1 MNPIIQAYFQSVEV
15 RLIRSHVI
23 ASYQIIRQEITPVD
37 GKLRIKIILTD
48 DSLIE
53 FFEYVA
59 ESSGYL
65 RILKYSFH
73 WQDKHKRLIKRWDN
87 APHHPELAYFPDHV
101 HQDDGSVRGID
112 RIPDAMFIIDEV
124 EKIIP
129 FGSER

>member
-59 ESSGYL
+59 ESSGYI

-87 APHHPELAYFPDHV
+87 APHHSELPYFPHHV
-101 HQDDGSVRGID
+101 HYEDGSVRGID

-124 EKIIP
+124 EKII
-129 FGSER
+129 SLDSQR